1 MESGKNEGGLFN
13 FFTDGAYS
21 PIRNQG
27 GWAYYCPE
35 LHLRVCGEQT
45 ETTNNRM
52 ELMAV
57 IKALEF
63 IVDSN
68 LTANEFILNTDSMYV
83 IGGLFLDWQENTN
96 LDLWKRVT
104 DLLDEF
110 VVQGKKLSYNHV
122 KGHTGIYENE
132 LVDQLAVKMSQYG
145 NN

>member
-1 MESGKNEGGLFN
+1 MTFN

-21 PIRNQG
+21 PARNQG

-35 LHLRVCGEQT
+35 LHLRVCGEQR

-52 ELMAV
+52 EITAV

-63 IVDSN
+63 IIDSE
-68 LTANEFILNTDSMYV
+68 LDVKEIILNTDSMYV
-83 IGGLFLDWQENTN
+83 IGGLFLDWRENSN
-96 LDLWKRVT
+96 FDLWEEIT

-110 VVQGKKLSYNHV
+110 VARGKKLSYNHV
-122 KGHTGIYENE
+122 KGHVGIYENE

-145 NN
+145 YN

>member
-1 MESGKNEGGLFN
+1 MIFN

-21 PIRNQG
+21 PARNQG

-35 LHLRVCGEQT
+35 LHLRVCGEQI

-52 ELMAV
+52 ELTAV

-63 IVDSN
+63 IIDSN
-68 LTANEFILNTDSMYV
+68 LEVKEITLNTDSMYV
-83 IGGLFLDWQENTN
+83 IGGLFLNWQENSN
-96 LDLWKRVT
+96 LDLWEKAT

-110 VVQGKKLSYNHV
+110 IARGKKLSYNYV
-122 KGHTGIYENE
+122 KGHACITENE

-145 NN
+145 YN